1 MCGVTRT
8 IAYDKKILKKG
19 CLSMENIDNN
29 EVEVDFVTYCQRCTY
44 EKEKETEEPCTICME
59 SPLNDGTSKPI
70 LFKERH

>member
-1 MCGVTRT
+1 
-8 IAYDKKILKKG
+8 
-19 CLSMENIDNN
+19 MENIDNN
-29 EVEVDFVTYCQRCTY
+29 EVEVDFVTDCQRCTY